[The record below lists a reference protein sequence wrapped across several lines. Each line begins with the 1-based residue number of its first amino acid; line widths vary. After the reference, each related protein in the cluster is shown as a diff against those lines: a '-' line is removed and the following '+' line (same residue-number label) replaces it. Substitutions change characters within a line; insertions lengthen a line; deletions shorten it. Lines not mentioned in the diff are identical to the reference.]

1 MGTQTYKISQLVPH
15 EKPMLLIDRM
25 VDYDEEWFKSEVE
38 ITPESEFLNDNNAVP
53 SWVGI
58 EYMAQT
64 IAAYA
69 GRISRENNEPV
80 KIGFLVGSR
89 KYSSTLTEFP
99 IGMKLQV
106 TAEKVIQGD
115 NGLSV
120 FQCTIETVGVGDLV
134 DGEEPNEQIA
144 TASLNVFQPDD
155 ANEFLQT
162 N

>member
-1 MGTQTYKISQLVPH
+1 MGTETYKISQLVPH

-38 ITPESEFLNDNNAVP
+38 ITPESEFLNENKAVP

-99 IGMKLQV
+99 IGMRLQV
-106 TAEKVIQGD
+106 TAERVIQGD

-120 FQCTIETVGVGDLV
+120 FQCSIDNAN
-134 DGEEPNEQIA
+134 DNEQIA
-144 TASLNVFQPDD
+144 TASLNVFQPND
-155 ANEFLQT
+155 ANEFLQ
-162 N
+162 NS

>member
-1 MGTQTYKISQLVPH
+1 MGTETYKISQLVPH

-25 VDYDEEWFKSEVE
+25 LDYGDEWFKSEVE
-38 ITPESEFLNDNNAVP
+38 ITQDSEFLNENSAVP

-69 GRISRENNEPV
+69 GRISRENGEPV

-89 KYSSTLTEFP
+89 KYCSTLSEFP
-99 IGMKLQV
+99 MGIKLQITV
-106 TAEKVIQGD
+106 ERVIQGD

-120 FQCTIETVGVGDLV
+120 FECTIATEDKNGTAS
-134 DGEEPNEQIA
+134 EQIA

-155 ANEFLQT
+155 ANEFLQ
-162 N
+162 NN

>member
-1 MGTQTYKISQLVPH
+1 MGTETYKISQLVPH

-25 VDYDEEWFKSEVE
+25 VDFGEEWFKSEVE
-38 ITPESEFLNDNNAVP
+38 ITAESEFLNENSAVP

-69 GRISRENNEPV
+69 GRISRENGEPV

-89 KYSSTLTEFP
+89 KYCSTLAEFP

-106 TAEKVIQGD
+106 TAERVIQGD

-120 FQCTIETVGVGDLV
+120 FECTIETESNNGTAS
-134 DGEEPNEQIA
+134 EQIA

-155 ANEFLQT
+155 ASEFLQ
-162 N
+162 NN

>member
-25 VDYDEEWFKSEVE
+25 LDYDDEWFKSEVE
-38 ITPESEFLNDNNAVP
+38 ITKGSEFLNENNAVP

-69 GRISRENNEPV
+69 GRISRENDEPV

-89 KYSSTLTEFP
+89 KYSSTISEFP
-99 IGMKLQV
+99 IGMKLQI
-106 TAEKVIQGD
+106 TAERVIQGD

-120 FQCTIETVGVGDLV
+120 FQCSIENA
-134 DGEEPNEQIA
+134 DGGEQIA
-144 TASLNVFQPDD
+144 TASLNVFQPND
-155 ANEFLQT
+155 ANEFLE
-162 N
+162 NN